1 MSRGS
6 TEITQVSAA
15 ATTTTMPK
23 NTLRVEKKAQQA
35 KVDAARREAAR
46 KARVEETRR
55 DAEYRTKVKVNMKRQ
70 RKAAMEEAQALEK
83 RQRDAVMKQKADAN
97 AKKAAA
103 QKAEAIRMANK
114 VVFDAEKHTEAVK
127 RAKEVKK
134 SAEMKKVAQAN
145 IEAAETKRNEQAAA
159 AAKAERDRLST
170 FSKNKQA
177 VQKRLG

>member
-35 KVDAARREAAR
+35 KVDAARREAAC
-46 KARVEETRR
+46 KAKAAATRR
-55 DAEYRTKVKVNMKRQ
+55 DAEYRTKVNMNMKKQ
-70 RKAAMEEAQALEK
+70 REAAMEQAQALEK
-83 RQRDAVMKQKADAN
+83 QQRDAVMKEKADAN
-97 AKKAAA
+97 AKKAAV
-103 QKAEAIRMANK
+103 QKAEAIRMVNK
-114 VVFDAEKHTEAVK
+114 VVSDAKKHTEAVK
-127 RAKEVKK
+127 RAKEAKK
-134 SAEMKKVAQAN
+134 SAEMKRVAQAN
-145 IEAAETKRNEQAAA
+145 IKAAETKRNEQAAA
-159 AAKAERDRLST
+159 AAKAERVRLST

>member
-55 DAEYRTKVKVNMKRQ
+55 DAEYRTKVKVNMKKQ
-70 RKAAMEEAQALEK
+70 REAAMEQAQALEK
-83 RQRDAVMKQKADAN
+83 QQRDAVMKEKADAN
-97 AKKAAA
+97 AK
-103 QKAEAIRMANK
+103 NCLLY
-114 VVFDAEKHTEAVK
+114 T
-127 RAKEVKK
+127 
-134 SAEMKKVAQAN
+134 SPSP
-145 IEAAETKRNEQAAA
+145 
-159 AAKAERDRLST
+159 RDS
-170 FSKNKQA
+170 
-177 VQKRLG
+177 